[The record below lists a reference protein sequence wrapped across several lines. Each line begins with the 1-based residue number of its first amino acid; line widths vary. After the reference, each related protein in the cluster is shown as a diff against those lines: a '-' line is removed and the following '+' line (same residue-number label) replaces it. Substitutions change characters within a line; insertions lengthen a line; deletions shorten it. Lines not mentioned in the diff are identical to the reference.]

1 MYSHAHSVFVK
12 FAKDI
17 LTAIRP
23 RSLFTLTSPVTHF
36 PLCWVALE
44 WPRVIWGSLKGE
56 VGLGNIFSLGP
67 VGYIY
72 VIGHSHIHAIKLLL
86 VILV

>member
-1 MYSHAHSVFVK
+1 MCSHGQSVFVK

-23 RSLFTLTSPVTHF
+23 LSLFTLTFRHTL
-36 PLCWVALE
+36 PLVLGGTGVATGNLG
-44 WPRVIWGSLKGE
+44 ILKGE
-56 VGLGNIFSLGP
+56 VDWGNIFSLGP

-72 VIGHSHIHAIKLLL
+72 GTGHSHVHAMKLLL